1 MNLPNDVARCAGF
14 RVVEDG
20 VTHWREGCETCMRR
34 TAPPSTSAWAAMMR
48 PPEIIAFQCEY
59 LIEPEETK

>member
-1 MNLPNDVARCAGF
+1 MTLPNDIARCAG
-14 RVVEDG
+14 VSETENG
-20 VTHWREGCETCMRR
+20 VTHWRDDCETCMRR

-59 LIEPEETK
+59 LIEPEEAK